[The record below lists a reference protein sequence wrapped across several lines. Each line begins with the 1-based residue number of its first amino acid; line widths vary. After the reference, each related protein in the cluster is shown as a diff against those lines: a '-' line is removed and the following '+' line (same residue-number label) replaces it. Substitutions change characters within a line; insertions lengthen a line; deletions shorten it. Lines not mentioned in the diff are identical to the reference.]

1 MYQALYR
8 KYRPKT
14 FEDVVGQK
22 VIKQTLTNSIIN
34 DKISHAYLFTGPRGT
49 GKTSIAKILAK
60 IVNCESLNNI
70 TPCNKCVSCTQI
82 NNKQN
87 TDIIEI
93 DAASNNGV
101 DEIRELRDK
110 VGLVPSFG
118 KYKVYIIDE
127 VHMLTTAA
135 FNALLKTLEEP
146 PKHIIF
152 ILATTEPHKIPS
164 TILSRCQRFD
174 FKKISVTD
182 IKTRLNYICKEEN
195 INIEEEAIEL
205 IGKLSDGGMRDSVS
219 LLDQLTAYTTEK
231 ITINDV
237 NDVYGTITEKEIS
250 NLLVLIFN
258 NKLSETFDL
267 ISKYDEDGKNLTK
280 IIETIIDFLKN
291 TLIYFNS
298 SEYFDNEEK
307 KNLYSKTCDLI
318 TEEQIYKTIEILL
331 DSIKSSKTTNNVKLI
346 FELSII
352 KIIELTKE
360 KVVVQKQEKQPE
372 IPVLEEKKKIITE
385 TKIEKKETNNKV
397 KENVENLK
405 KIRLNN
411 TLAKF
416 NKQEFVTFKKDL
428 DNIKELLMDPDYS
441 SVVSLILDG
450 ELKAKGGQN
459 LLFVYKLKNLE
470 ECFNLSLIDIEK
482 VLKKVF
488 NENLK
493 PIAIFEEDWEPIKVE
508 FNKHMKSKT
517 NAYEYNEET
526 ISLEEIYEIGGKDG
540 YIFARERVAEKLS
553 KQQIDDRG
561 CKEIEPRRLK
571 NFLKH
576 EYFSSST
583 ANEIVRLLDRIIDFI
598 REGDGCQGLE
608 EWLFNEQIC

>member
-60 IVNCESLNNI
+60 IVNCESLENI
-70 TPCNKCVSCTQI
+70 TPCNECVSCTQI

-231 ITINDV
+231 ITVNDV
-237 NDVYGTITEKEIS
+237 NNVYGTITEKEIS
-250 NLLVLIFN
+250 DLLTLIFN
-258 NKLSETFDL
+258 NKLSETFNL

-307 KNLYSKTCDLI
+307 KKLYSKTCDLI
-318 TEEQIYKTIEILL
+318 TEDQIYKTIEILL

-360 KVVVQKQEKQPE
+360 KVVVQKIEKQSE
-372 IPVLEEKKKIITE
+372 IPVLEEKKKIVTE
-385 TKIEKKETNNKV
+385 TKIEKKETNTKV
-397 KENVENLK
+397 KENVEKLK
-405 KIRLNN
+405 KIRINN

-416 NKQEFVTFKKDL
+416 NKQEFVIFKKNL
-428 DNIKELLMDPDYS
+428 NSIKELLMDPDYS

-482 VLKKVF
+482 VFSKVF

-493 PIAIFEEDWEPIKVE
+493 PIAVFEEEWEPIKVE

-526 ISLEEIYEIGGKDG
+526 ISLEEIYEITKEES
-540 YIFARERVAEKLS
+540 IS
-553 KQQIDDRG
+553 NTN
-561 CKEIEPRRLK
+561 EIEK
-571 NFLKH
+571 IF
-576 EYFSSST
+576 EDM
-583 ANEIVRLLDRIIDFI
+583 IVY
-598 REGDGCQGLE
+598 
-608 EWLFNEQIC
+608 N